1 MRYLLDTSVIV
12 NHLRGKKSIKIDFL
26 ENGSA
31 VSIIT
36 QAELFYG
43 AYKSSNS
50 LTNLKKLKA
59 MFLDLGIEIITL
71 TKEIIEQYAKIKANL
86 EKQGKKLDEFDF
98 LIAATAIERNLIL
111 VSDNLSHFKRIS
123 SLKVVDY

>member
-12 NHLRGKKSIKIDFL
+12 NHLRGKKPIKIDFL

-36 QAELFYG
+36 QAELFT
-43 AYKSSNS
+43 ALINLLIH

-59 MFLDLGIEIITL
+59 MF
-71 TKEIIEQYAKIKANL
+71 
-86 EKQGKKLDEFDF
+86 
-98 LIAATAIERNLIL
+98 
-111 VSDNLSHFKRIS
+111 
-123 SLKVVDY
+123 